1 MVILNLPE
9 LDVQISLL
17 VIPSKKAA
25 AFLSVPLEVIL
36 IFESRHQTI
45 KRQPS

>member
-17 VIPSKKAA
+17 VITSKKGA
-25 AFLSVPLEVIL
+25 AFLSVPLEVL
-36 IFESRHQTI
+36 
-45 KRQPS
+45 